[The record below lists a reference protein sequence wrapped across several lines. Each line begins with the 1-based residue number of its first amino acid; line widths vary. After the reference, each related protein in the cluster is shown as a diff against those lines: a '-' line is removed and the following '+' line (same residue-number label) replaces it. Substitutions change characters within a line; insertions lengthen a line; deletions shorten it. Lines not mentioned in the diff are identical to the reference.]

1 MKVRDLSSARIPVLL
16 LLIVSSALGLVR
28 AQSNPKQLSPILGE
42 EILSPQVATFEL
54 KEYIL
59 RHVGNPPS
67 PSSAE
72 QWTTEAK
79 RLREHLLNDIAFHG
93 WQKEWVNSPPKFE
106 DLGVFAT
113 EKGYRLRK
121 LRYEIV
127 PGFQSTAILYE
138 PENMQGKIPA
148 ILSLNGHEEELGKAV
163 EFEQKLCITF
173 AKHGMLALSLEWL
186 GAGELYQ
193 KENDHWFGACMN
205 SVGFQELDLFCL
217 AMCRGLALSREWLG
231 MEEPHQ
237 KENDHS
243 FGAHLDLV
251 GVHELGLFYLAMRRG
266 LDYLYDHPN
275 VDRSRVGATGLSGG
289 GWQTLVLSS
298 LDERVTASVPV
309 AGFSS
314 IRQKIEARELGDLGD
329 VEQSP
334 TDAFQGVDYPH
345 LVAMRA
351 PRPTLLI
358 HNAEDD
364 CCFRAPLVKP
374 LNYDAIKPIFR
385 LFGKEDALTWHE
397 NTDPS
402 THNYQLDNRTQAYH
416 FFSKA
421 FNLPTFEEDPTIGSE
436 VKSFAELAVGVP
448 KDNLTILGLAKKMA
462 RGINRAPIPSDA
474 GARDAWASAER
485 DRLRQ
490 VVRLKPVKIASTWA
504 VTNSKHK
511 GVESFS
517 YLFRMDN
524 GLSANGVWVKAIQ
537 GPSSSSATI
546 VLDDRGKK
554 RAGGAVADRVNRG
567 ERVLALDLIF
577 SGDAWPTEGRDPS
590 ADFVKPAQ
598 YEQIVHSLGER
609 PLGWEAA
616 QLIEI
621 VHWVRSQPGVEKVR
635 LECTGIRNQVAG
647 LVAAA
652 LEPELFSEVV
662 VHEGMKSLGFL
673 LAKPVEFFDAPEL
686 FCLDLYKEFDVDRLQ
701 ALAAPAKVKTERYVE
716 DGAKP

>member
-1 MKVRDLSSARIPVLL
+1 MLLRKLSLGSIRVVLL
-16 LLIVSSALGLVR
+16 LNFLGALGLAR
-28 AQSNPKQLSPILGE
+28 AQSTSEQLSPILDE
-42 EILSPQVATFEL
+42 EILSPQVAIFEL

-59 RHVGNPPS
+59 RHVADPPS

-72 QWTTEAK
+72 QWTAEAK
-79 RLREHLLNDIAFHG
+79 GLRQHLLNDIAFHG

-127 PGFQSTAILYE
+127 PGFESTAILYE
-138 PENMQGKIPA
+138 PENTQGKMPA
-148 ILSLNGHEEELGKAV
+148 ILNVNGHDAVFGKAA
-163 EFEQKLCITF
+163 EYKQKRCITF
-173 AKHGMLALSLEWL
+173 AKHGILALNLEWL
-186 GAGELYQ
+186 GMGELYQ
-193 KENDHWFGACMN
+193 KENVHWFGAQMN
-205 SVGFQELDLFCL
+205 
-217 AMCRGLALSREWLG
+217 
-231 MEEPHQ
+231 
-237 KENDHS
+237 
-243 FGAHLDLV
+243 LV

-266 LDYLYDHPN
+266 LDYLYENPN
-275 VDRSRVGATGLSGG
+275 VDRNRLGVTGLSGG

-314 IRQKIEARELGDLGD
+314 LRPKIEVRWYGDLGD
-329 VEQSP
+329 LEQAP
-334 TDAFQGVDYPH
+334 ADAFQGVDYPH
-345 LVAMRA
+345 LVALRA

-364 CCFRAPLVKP
+364 CCYRAPLAKP
-374 LNYDAIKPIFR
+374 LNYEAIKPIFR
-385 LFGKEDALTWHE
+385 LFGREDALTWHE

-416 FFSKA
+416 FFSKV
-421 FNLPTFEEDPTIGSE
+421 FNLPTFDEDPAIGSE
-436 VKSFAELAVGVP
+436 VKSYDELTVGVP
-448 KDNLTILGLAKKMA
+448 KDNLTILGLARKIA
-462 RGINRAPIPSDA
+462 TGINRAPIPSDV
-474 GARDAWASAER
+474 GTRDAWASAQR
-485 DRLRQ
+485 DRLRDM
-490 VVRLKPVKIASTWA
+490 VRLKPVKIASPWA
-504 VTNSKHK
+504 VAISKNK
-511 GVESFS
+511 GVETFS

-524 GLSANGVWVKAIQ
+524 GLSANGVWVKAVQ
-537 GPSSSSATI
+537 GPSSSLATI

-554 RAGGAVADRVNRG
+554 WAGNTVADRVNRG

-577 SGDAWPTEGRDPS
+577 TGDAWPKEGRDS
-590 ADFVKPAQ
+590 SDHFIEPAE
-598 YEQIVHSLGER
+598 YEQVVDSLGER

-621 VHWVRSQPGVEKVR
+621 AQWVRSRPGVEGVR

-652 LEPELFSEVV
+652 LEPQLFSEVV

-673 LAKPVEFFDAPEL
+673 LAKPVEYRDAPEL
-686 FCLDLYKEFDVDRLQ
+686 FCLDLYKEFDVDRLEDI
-701 ALAAPAKVKTERYVE
+701 AAPAKVKTERYVE
-716 DGAKP
+716 DTAKQ

>member
-1 MKVRDLSSARIPVLL
+1 MACLYASLGGTGEMLCSAGQVIVSRYSAKHFHASSEVNVLLRKLSFARIPFVF
-16 LLIVSSALGLVR
+16 LLIVFSALILAH
-28 AQSNPKQLSPILGE
+28 AQSDSEQVGPILGE

-59 RHVGNPPS
+59 RHVAHPPS
-67 PSSAE
+67 ASSAE
-72 QWTTEAK
+72 QWTSEAK

-93 WQKEWVNSPPKFE
+93 WPKEWVNSPPKFE

-138 PENMQGKIPA
+138 PEEMQGKIPA
-148 ILSLNGHEEELGKAV
+148 ILNVNGHVGAMGKAV
-163 EFEQKLCITF
+163 EYKQKRCITF
-173 AKHGMLALSLEWL
+173 AKHGILALNLDWL
-186 GAGELYQ
+186 GMGELRQ
-193 KENDHWFGACMN
+193 KENEHW
-205 SVGFQELDLFCL
+205 
-217 AMCRGLALSREWLG
+217 
-231 MEEPHQ
+231 
-237 KENDHS
+237 

-266 LDYLYDHPN
+266 LDYLNEHPH
-275 VDRSRVGATGLSGG
+275 VDRSRLGVTGLSGG

-298 LDERVTASVPV
+298 LDERVTAAVPV

-314 IRQKIEARELGDLGD
+314 IRQKIEARWYGDLGD

-334 TDAFQGVDYPH
+334 ADGFQGADYPD
-345 LVAMRA
+345 LVALRA

-385 LFGKEDALTWHE
+385 LFGKEDALGWHE

-416 FFSKA
+416 FFSQA
-421 FNLPTFEEDPTIGSE
+421 FNLPAFDEDLSVGSE
-436 VKSFAELAVGVP
+436 LKSYDELAVGLP
-448 KDNLTILGLAKKMA
+448 KDNLTILGLAKRMA
-462 RGINRAPIPSDA
+462 AEVKRAPIPSDA
-474 GARDAWASAER
+474 SARGTWTSAER
-485 DRLRQ
+485 EKLRQ
-490 VVRLKPVKIASTWA
+490 VVRLEPVKIARAWA
-504 VTNSKHK
+504 VAITKNK

-517 YLFRMDN
+517 YLFRMEN
-524 GLSANGVWVKAIQ
+524 GLSANGVWVEAIQ
-537 GPSSSSATI
+537 GPPSSSATI

-554 RAGGAVADRVNRG
+554 RAGDAVADRVNRG

-577 SGDAWPTEGRDPS
+577 TGDAWPLESKDPS
-590 ADFVKPAQ
+590 PEWVKPAQ
-598 YEQIVHSLGER
+598 YEQILHSLGER
-609 PLGWEAA
+609 PLGMEAA

-621 VHWVRSQPGVEKVR
+621 ARWVRTRAGVEKVR

-652 LEPELFSEVV
+652 LEPQLFSEIV
-662 VHEGMKSLGFL
+662 VHEGMKSLGLL
-673 LAKPVEFFDAPEL
+673 LAKPVEFLDAPEL
-686 FCLDLYKEFDVDRLQ
+686 FCLDLYKEFDLDRLE
-701 ALAAPAKVKTERYVE
+701 AVAAPTKVKTERYLE
-716 DGAKP
+716 DAAKQ

>member
-1 MKVRDLSSARIPVLL
+1 VKLRNLSSAHIPAFL
-16 LLIVSSALGLVR
+16 LLIVFSALGLAR
-28 AQSNPKQLSPILGE
+28 AQSDSEQLSPILGE

-59 RHVGNPPS
+59 RHVADPPN

-72 QWTTEAK
+72 RWTAEAK

-93 WQKEWVNSPPKFE
+93 WQKEWVNSPPRFE

-138 PENMQGKIPA
+138 PENMQGKMPA
-148 ILSLNGHEEELGKAV
+148 ILNVNGHVGAVGKAV
-163 EFEQKLCITF
+163 EYKQKRCITF
-173 AKHGMLALSLEWL
+173 AKHGILALNLEWL
-186 GAGELYQ
+186 GMGELDQ
-193 KENDHWFGACMN
+193 KENDH
-205 SVGFQELDLFCL
+205 E
-217 AMCRGLALSREWLG
+217 
-231 MEEPHQ
+231 
-237 KENDHS
+237 

-266 LDYLYDHPN
+266 LDYLYEHSN
-275 VDRSRVGATGLSGG
+275 VDHSRLGVTGLSGG
-289 GWQTLVLSS
+289 GWQTLVLSC

-314 IRQKIEARELGDLGD
+314 IRQEIEARWYGDLGD

-334 TDAFQGVDYPH
+334 SDAFQGVDYPH

-374 LNYDAIKPIFR
+374 LNYDAIKPIFG

-402 THNYQLDNRTQAYH
+402 THNYLLDNRTQAYH
-416 FFSKA
+416 FFCKA
-421 FNLPTFEEDPTIGSE
+421 FNIPAFDEDPAIGSE
-436 VKSFAELAVGVP
+436 VKSFDELAVGVP
-448 KDNLTILGLAKKMA
+448 KDNLTILRLARKIAM
-462 RGINRAPIPSDA
+462 GINRAPIPSDA
-474 GARDAWASAER
+474 GARDAWASAQR
-485 DRLRQ
+485 DRLRH
-490 VVRLKPVKIASTWA
+490 VVRLEPVKITSSWA
-504 VTNSKHK
+504 VASSKNK

-524 GLSANGVWVKAIQ
+524 GLSANGVWVRAIQ
-537 GPSSSSATI
+537 GPSISSATI
-546 VLDDRGKK
+546 VLDDRGKR
-554 RAGGAVADRVNRG
+554 RAGDAVADRVNRG

-577 SGDAWPTEGRDPS
+577 SGDAWPTEGRNPS
-590 ADFVKPAQ
+590 ANFVKPAE
-598 YEQIVHSLGER
+598 YEPIVHSLGER

-616 QLIEI
+616 QLIGI
-621 VHWVRSQPGVEKVR
+621 AHWVRSQPGVERIR
-635 LECTGIRNQVAG
+635 LECRGIRNQVAG

-652 LEPELFSEVV
+652 LEPQLFSEVV
-662 VHEGMKSLGFL
+662 IHEGMKSLGFL
-673 LAKPVEFFDAPEL
+673 LAKPVEFPDAPEL
-686 FCLDLYKEFDVDRLQ
+686 FCLDLYKEFDVDRLE
-701 ALAAPAKVKTERYVE
+701 ALAAPAKVKTERRVE
-716 DGAKP
+716 DAAKP